1 MERDHARLHGV
12 PKVLRDTSRAVRRHL
27 RVDKGDPLLDGLRLG
42 EDGYEDRC
50 TPSYIGTIVYFV
62 LFILIC
68 GFVMLNLVIAVIL
81 DNFQSYSGNV
91 DLPVSEEDFTH
102 FALEWG
108 RIDRTGSYYIAV
120 EKLPKLLKRLSAPL
134 GVKNLPKGMIKRSL
148 ILTLFTCNVSVEEGK
163 VHFSSVLK
171 ALAARL
177 DGIEPPPEP
186 PKRRRRRGSVGS
198 TISEAEEEELFG
210 PYGEDDK
217 VKHIFAAIHVQSAWR
232 RKEAMRRVQ
241 LAKIRARKHKG
252 TAQGAAAHKAAEDA
266 ERRLAKSTSM
276 TSDRSSASHASSA

>member
-1 MERDHARLHGV
+1 M
-12 PKVLRDTSRAVRRHL
+12 
-27 RVDKGDPLLDGLRLG
+27 
-42 EDGYEDRC
+42 
-50 TPSYIGTIVYFV
+50 
-62 LFILIC
+62 
-68 GFVMLNLVIAVIL
+68 
-81 DNFQSYSGNV
+81 
-91 DLPVSEEDFTH
+91 
-102 FALEWG
+102 
-108 RIDRTGSYYIAV
+108 
-120 EKLPKLLKRLSAPL
+120 
-134 GVKNLPKGMIKRSL
+134 
-148 ILTLFTCNVSVEEGK
+148 
-163 VHFSSVLK
+163 LK

>member
-1 MERDHARLHGV
+1 MDG
-12 PKVLRDTSRAVRRHL
+12 
-27 RVDKGDPLLDGLRLG
+27 GDPLLDGLRLG

-91 DLPVSEEDFTH
+91 DLPISEEDFTH

-108 RIDRTGSYYIAV
+108 RIDRGGSYYIAV

-177 DGIEPPPEP
+177 DGIEPPPDP
-186 PKRRRRRGSVGS
+186 PKRRKRRGSVGS

-210 PYGEDDK
+210 PYGEEDK
-217 VKHIFAAIHVQSAWR
+217 VKHLFAAIHVQSAWR

-252 TAQGAAAHKAAEDA
+252 NKVAEDA
-266 ERRLAKSTSM
+266 ERRLLKSTSM
-276 TSDRSSASHASSA
+276 MSDRSSASHASSA